1 MKQVHS
7 ASTDIHRMPKQA
19 KTGNHKAN
27 KYHSSITRTLPILT
41 PLTTNPSSVISLRSP
56 SSNRTGCQRVKS
68 GSITPTRIALTGDR
82 HFQTERQPRCM
93 SRSYGAA
100 ARSSW
105 GLLMWQ
111 ILVICRTVPSGDK
124 LFIRNQVGT
133 HSFLPAPAPELPP
146 PRATGPPR
154 GRSKLLGSI

>member
-1 MKQVHS
+1 MIVTSKQNDSGHGRLPYTVLGVDQHS
-7 ASTDIHRMPKQA
+7 A
-19 KTGNHKAN
+19 
-27 KYHSSITRTLPILT
+27 
-41 PLTTNPSSVISLRSP
+41 PSL
-56 SSNRTGCQRVKS
+56 
-68 GSITPTRIALTGDR
+68 
-82 HFQTERQPRCM
+82 PRCM